1 MFGLKL
7 LAICGAAVFT
17 VKGIDNL
24 FADAGGS
31 TGKKED
37 AERTIEVC
45 EITTTDIAAETQP
58 EEKEE
63 IQDTDVPGESQGM
76 IGSMDWDSEDAY
88 LLAKIAMAEAE
99 SEDVEGK
106 ALVIMVVLNRV
117 WSGKFPDSIP
127 EVIFQERQ
135 FSPVGNGRFDRVEP
149 DRECYEALELIQL
162 NQWDESQGALYFE
175 SEGKS
180 NFSTETIIFIR
191 TRSWQNEKRKEVYS
205 KELAVDYSRSDSDRG
220 IRQDGVCGER
230 ICCLRRR
237 MADLTAGAYAGGGIK
252 VRG

>member
-1 MFGLKL
+1 MFGIKV

-24 FADAGGS
+24 YADAGDS

-37 AERTIEVC
+37 ADRKIEVC
-45 EITTTDIAAETQP
+45 EINTADIVAETQP

-63 IQDTDVPGESQGM
+63 IQETDVPEESSGM

-99 SEDVEGK
+99 GEDVEGK
-106 ALVIMVVLNRV
+106 ALVILVVLNRV

-127 EVIFQERQ
+127 EVIFQDGL
-135 FSPVGNGRFDRVEP
+135 FSPVSNGRFDRVEP

-162 NQWDESQGALYFE
+162 NKWDESQGALYFE
-175 SEGKS
+175 SDGKS
-180 NFSTETIIFIR
+180 NWHRNNLHFLFQHGNHYFYTD
-191 TRSWQNEKRKEVYS
+191 
-205 KELAVDYSRSDSDRG
+205 KELA
-220 IRQDGVCGER
+220 E
-230 ICCLRRR
+230 
-237 MADLTAGAYAGGGIK
+237 
-252 VRG
+252 